1 VSHSVPRLAKHRPI
15 LFTDVNRF
23 GEAFAIM
30 ILTCPACATQ
40 YRLKDDAIPP
50 EGRQVRCA
58 ACKHKWHQEGGE
70 QAAQVETSDA
80 ETAGQWPVA
89 GAQDASQA
97 IDDDIGG
104 GPPQPDER
112 QVEPALADVPA
123 VAAHGQMIAETPEPE
138 VPHQGGGDYA
148 DAAPTHAETAPP
160 VGQWDEA
167 GEPDPHEEHGFAAIP
182 AMHDEDEPHRGSKL
196 GWIVGLIL
204 LVAAAAAAFWFLA
217 PPELKARAGIA
228 EAGESPLDVSVTTSD
243 RQQLA
248 SGNELIAVSGR
259 VINLTDQ
266 EQAVPPIRAEL
277 RDKTSNKLVY
287 QWTIA
292 PPARSLAPGASAS
305 FNSAE
310 VDVPSGAELLSL
322 RFAR

>member
-1 VSHSVPRLAKHRPI
+1 
-15 LFTDVNRF
+15 
-23 GEAFAIM
+23 M
-30 ILTCPACATQ
+30 AT
-40 YRLKDDAIPP
+40 
-50 EGRQVRCA
+50 
-58 ACKHKWHQEGGE
+58 E
-70 QAAQVETSDA
+70 Q
-80 ETAGQWPVA
+80 G
-89 GAQDASQA
+89 ASQA
-97 IDDDIGG
+97 GNEGIGG
-104 GPPQPDER
+104 GPPQPNEHHA
-112 QVEPALADVPA
+112 EPPLADVPE
-123 VAAHGQMIAETPEPE
+123 AADHEQMIAETPEPE
-138 VPHQGGGDYA
+138 VTRNDVVDPQYV
-148 DAAPTHAETAPP
+148 DAAPP
-160 VGQWDEA
+160 V
-167 GEPDPHEEHGFAAIP
+167 EPTDVYPQEEHGFAAIP
-182 AMHDEDEPHRGSKL
+182 AMHDEDEPRRGSKL

-204 LVAAAAAAFWFLA
+204 LVVAAAAAFWFLA